1 MKTKEWQ
8 VLGAVIAT
16 GMMGFSGVLIET
28 SMNVTFPHLMQEF
41 HTNASGVQWVTT
53 GYLLAIAVV
62 VPVTAY
68 LIRRFSVRQLFTWS
82 NGVFILGL
90 VLDSFSPT
98 LAILL
103 LGRLAQGIGTGIALP
118 LMFHIIL
125 TKSPL
130 AKRGVM
136 MGIGTMTTSIA
147 PAIGPTY
154 GGLLL
159 STLGW
164 RSIFWFLLLILGF
177 SLVLGLRS
185 IPAEQTHPKE
195 TLNWG
200 AFLSLAL
207 GLTALLLAID
217 GQSVWLAL
225 VSLLPFTCFIL
236 MNRRHPLLNLHI
248 FKLAGFAGMV
258 YAFLVFQAVLLGLSF
273 VLPNYLQ
280 LALHVSA
287 TTAGLFMF
295 PGAVMGAILAPVSGR
310 LLDRYGYAK
319 PIGFGLVTAT
329 LALMVMTWFF
339 PRLSFGGL
347 LLGHVVLMTG
357 VGFAYS
363 NLMTTALGLLPTEDH
378 ADGNSVLNTLQQ
390 FIGASATAV
399 MAQFLAQAVAKHPV
413 TGVVQGSQNGLMCLT
428 MLILIAVIVF
438 GANLI
443 YLKHKASV

>member
-1 MKTKEWQ
+1 MKNKEWQ

-16 GMMGFSGVLIET
+16 GIMGFSGVLIET

-82 NGVFILGL
+82 NGLFLLGL
-90 VLDSFSPT
+90 ILDSFSPS
-98 LAILL
+98 LAVLL

-159 STLGW
+159 TTLGW
-164 RSIFWFLLLILGF
+164 RSIFWFLIAILVGSLILG
-177 SLVLGLRS
+177 LNS
-185 IPAEQTHPKE
+185 IPAEPTHPE
-195 TLNWG
+195 ERLNWW
-200 AFLSLAL
+200 AFLSLAI
-207 GLTALLLAID
+207 GLTSLLLAVD
-217 GQSVWLAL
+217 GQSLSLAL
-225 VSLLPFTCFIL
+225 LSLLPFGVFYLT
-236 MNRRHPLLNLHI
+236 NRRRPLLKLGI
-248 FKLAGFAGMV
+248 FMVPGFAGMV

-273 VLPNYLQ
+273 ILPNYLQ
-280 LALHVSA
+280 LALHASA
-287 TTAGLFMF
+287 TQAGLFMF
-295 PGAVMGAILAPVSGR
+295 PGAVVGALLAPISGR
-310 LLDRYGYAK
+310 ILDRYGFAK
-319 PIGFGLVTAT
+319 PIGLGLVIAS
-329 LALMVMTWFF
+329 LALVGITTYF
-339 PRLSFGGL
+339 PTLTFMGL
-347 LLGHVVLMTG
+347 LFGHITLMTG

-363 NLMTTALGLLPTEDH
+363 NLMTTALGLLPSVDH

-390 FIGASATAV
+390 FVGASATAL
-399 MAQFLAQAVAKHPV
+399 MAQFLAQAVAKQPV
-413 TGVVQGSQNGLMCLT
+413 RGVVVGSQNGLLALT
-428 MLILIAVIVF
+428 LLLVLALVIF
-438 GANLI
+438 TGTLI
-443 YLKHKASV
+443 YLGRRRRA